1 MKRWVIRANGSTVG
15 YEYESLQEAQRRAKD
30 FEEQCSNEKRPW
42 YPVMVVIEQVLD
54 NDGEWYSTSWNI

>member
-15 YEYESLQEAQRRAKD
+15 YEYESLQKAKLRAMD
-30 FEEQCSNEKRPW
+30 FDEQCSREKQPW
-42 YPVMVVIEQVLD
+42 WPVMVVVEQVLD